1 MHFSISQDHFKT
13 LLDELKKSH
22 ESATESVVTAVL
34 YGLTEKAKERAER
47 AERLAS
53 LIHDIMESA
62 SQV

>member
-1 MHFSISQDHFKT
+1 MHFSICENQFKT

-34 YGLTEKAKERAER
+34 HGLTEKAKERAER
-47 AERLAS
+47 AEKLAS
-53 LIHDIMESA
+53 LIRDIVESA